1 VVVSDD
7 YKPVPDQDAYHGSGE
22 ASQQSE
28 YWVRVLGLGLE
39 LLRDGQCTYWAVC
52 GMGVSPSLASN
63 LDLLPLRDVCLTAL
77 TGVHGV
83 ASVAL

>member
-39 LLRDGQCTYWAVC
+39 LLLDGQCTYWAVC
-52 GMGVSPSLASN
+52 GMGVSPYLAAN
-63 LDLLPLRDVCLTAL
+63 LDLLPFWDLVPTVP